1 MLALGC
7 DNRAVVKVEL
17 TNASTTGGGQATP
30 ATFALRLN
38 RIYLSEDLTAT
49 QEDAGNVSVVWVN
62 RDCAAGSCAY
72 FDLTKS
78 SGEINRVLGAEPQL
92 TRPGTYR
99 YVRLEICNPGAAAP
113 NIEWKTNAMPAP
125 REVTHGWCAVT
136 SRSFDPPLTLDAGEA
151 VTIDLSYDL
160 SSVTSPMPV
169 TTLTASVDARRSFVD
184 CDASA
189 APQATCLKMPALVPS
204 VKKLP

>member
-17 TNASTTGGGQATP
+17 TNASTASAQGAP

-38 RIYLSEDLTAT
+38 RIYLSEDLTVA
-49 QEDAGNVSVVWVN
+49 QEDAGSVSVVWEN
-62 RDCAAGSCAY
+62 RECAAGACAY
-72 FDLTKS
+72 FDLTKTS
-78 SGEINRVLGAEPQL
+78 SEINRSLGAEPQL

-99 YVRLEICNPGAAAP
+99 YVRLEICNPGVAAA
-113 NIEWKTNAMPAP
+113 NIEWKTSTMPAP

-136 SRSFDPPLTLDAGEA
+136 SRAFDPPLTLDAGEA
-151 VTIDLSYDL
+151 ITIDLSYDL
-160 SSVTSPMPV
+160 STVTSPMPV
-169 TTLTASVDARRSFVD
+169 ATLTATADARRSFID